1 VQEDELKAEAEAGQ
15 SSSQGEREVWDT
27 TFNRAMNV
35 AKGRDKLAPPTSAG
49 RVSGYGTSVKF
60 TEYYSSDGAGETKKR
75 KRTSKNEDRAEVER
89 LKAELEELKKN
100 TVDKQEVQKLVRE
113 GIHQIMPPQIVE
125 GFAAWMAGGQQ
136 GPIHVP
142 SFSGSNSTMNRSP
155 SDIIVTPPPMAPL
168 VTPAL
173 PTAPGREK
181 KTPATAAGTGAR
193 VSTEAELDV
202 VTKVTN

>member
-1 VQEDELKAEAEAGQ
+1 MN
-15 SSSQGEREVWDT
+15 T
-27 TFNRAMNV
+27 T
-35 AKGRDKLAPPTSAG
+35 KGRDKWKPPTSAG
-49 RVSGYGTSVKF
+49 RVSGFGTAMKF
-60 TEYYSSDGAGETKKR
+60 IEYYSTDTDN
-75 KRTSKNEDRAEVER
+75 KRTRRKPSNTSAQV
-89 LKAELEELKKN
+89 AELTEEVAELKKQKVDQA
-100 TVDKQEVQKLVRE
+100 TVNQLVAEKVDERLRAMFPPNLVE
-113 GIHQIMPPQIVE
+113 GISAWY
-125 GFAAWMAGGQQ
+125 AAGQQ

-193 VSTEAELDV
+193 VSTEAELDA